1 MSDEFYDS
9 TRVAVDGRL
18 VRIFAAKLPEGA
30 GKRLPYYQDEEY
42 ISAICEHAK
51 GGLTAAQSS
60 ELVGISPSE
69 VSKIRRMYRERWLG
83 FSGVSSAAF

>member
-18 VRIFAAKLPEGA
+18 VRIFAAKLPDG
-30 GKRLPYYQDEEY
+30 GNQRLPYYQDEDY

-83 FSGVSSAAF
+83 FSGVSSAAV